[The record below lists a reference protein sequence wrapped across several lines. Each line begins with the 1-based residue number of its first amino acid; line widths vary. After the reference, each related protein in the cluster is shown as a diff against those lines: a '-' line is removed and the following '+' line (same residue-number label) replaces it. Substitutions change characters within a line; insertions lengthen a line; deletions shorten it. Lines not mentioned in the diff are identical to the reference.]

1 VLKPGDFVLFQGDSI
16 THAFRKPEEV
26 GTSYRMGAGW
36 AMMVSA
42 QLQAQRP
49 DWKLRFDNRG
59 ECGHGVDDL
68 LTRWQQDCLDLR
80 PDVVS
85 LLVGVND
92 TNNRMKYG
100 RGNDAAQFRERYA
113 RLLAM
118 TRQELPEVRL
128 ILCEPFL
135 LPTGRVTGAWLDDLA
150 PRRQAVRE
158 LAAEFQAVF
167 VPLQQALLDA
177 AAATGEAYWLF
188 DGIHPNAAG
197 QWLIMQAWLAA
208 VCPDSLRAGASQP

>member
-49 DWKLRFDNRG
+49 DWKLTFENRG

-68 LTRWQQDCLDLR
+68 LTRWRQDCLDLK

-92 TNNRMKYG
+92 TNSRMKYG
-100 RGNDAAQFRERYA
+100 QGNDAAQFRQRYA
-113 RLLAM
+113 RLLAT

-158 LAAEFQAVF
+158 LAAEFRAVF
-167 VPLQQALLDA
+167 VPLQQAFLDA
-177 AAATGEAYWLF
+177 AAATGESYWLF

-208 VCPDSLRAGASQP
+208 VGARP